1 MAAVWNAMEGKLIP
15 ECDKFKEMSK
25 FIIKQHTSCINKF
38 YQEKMMNLVLQ
49 LY

>member
-25 FIIKQHTSCINKF
+25 FII
-38 YQEKMMNLVLQ
+38 MMNLVLQ